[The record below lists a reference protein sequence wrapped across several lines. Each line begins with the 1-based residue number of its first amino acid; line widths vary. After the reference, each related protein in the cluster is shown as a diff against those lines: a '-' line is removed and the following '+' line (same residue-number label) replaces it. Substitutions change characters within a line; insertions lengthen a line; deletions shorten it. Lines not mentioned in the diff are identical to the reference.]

1 MSKCVCVTRNV
12 CELIC
17 LRVCL
22 TCYKSHLVILKENQP
37 ISKDEDLKVLI
48 DTLGRQTS
56 IMGNVQDIICA
67 ATIRM
72 LVTVGKMLM
81 ENRAMLLPTIHS
93 DFIHYA
99 RGLFAAKGMQD
110 PQELK
115 SICSRSVFSEI
126 TAQYQHHVTYTC
138 KVRKHGTLVYR
149 HILELLSEALW
160 KLKQAHVEPITS
172 EALDTSVSTCP
183 DPPET
188 CNIGHVVWDKEENMQ
203 LVRERV
209 NLLLRGCKCVTGCK
223 NRVCG
228 CKRKN
233 SKCTEGCQCINCE
246 NEDSPVTNYRS

>member
-1 MSKCVCVTRNV
+1 MSKCVCLTRNA
-12 CELIC
+12 CELTC

-37 ISKDEDLKVLI
+37 ISKDLKVLI

-56 IMGNVQDIICA
+56 TMGNVQDIICA

-72 LVTVGKMLM
+72 QVRVGKMLM

-93 DFIHYA
+93 DFIHYT

-115 SICSRSVFSEI
+115 PICSRSVFSEI
-126 TAQYQHHVTYTC
+126 TAKYQHHVTYTC

-149 HILELLSEALW
+149 HNSDILELLSEALW

-183 DPPET
+183 DPPEA
-188 CNIGHVVWDKEENMQ
+188 CNIGHVVWDTEENMQ

-209 NLLLRGCKCVTGCK
+209 NLLLRGCISVSLDA
-223 NRVCG
+223 R
-228 CKRKN
+228 
-233 SKCTEGCQCINCE
+233 TESVDVKGRIPSVQKGASVLTARMKIHQQ
-246 NEDSPVTNYRS
+246 